1 MSDEIKE
8 KSIITGALK
17 KGLTTPV
24 VPTVSQITE
33 TPINDQTI
41 STTIP
46 VENPNIDGD
55 KK

>member
-8 KSIITGALK
+8 KSIVTGAVN
-17 KGLTTPV
+17 KGLTITI

-33 TPINDQTI
+33 TPSNDQTI
-41 STTIP
+41 SITIP